1 MSAPFVTN
9 PNGPQRGVTL
19 IIVLILMVVIGLT
32 AASAMRGATSSQMI
46 TNNVRMDNV
55 AQQYAEAAL
64 RYCESQLR
72 LSSAARADNSLRNAV
87 IPLVDMTVAGA
98 VGAWENTLSWTA
110 GPGGGGA
117 ASTRTALGANQYSSV
132 SSSYAP
138 ARAPECVAERQR
150 MGATPFVVTV
160 VTARGFS
167 PDYQSDASGNTT
179 HGAVVW
185 LQSLL
190 NLDPNDLP

>member
-1 MSAPFVTN
+1 
-9 PNGPQRGVTL
+9 
-19 IIVLILMVVIGLT
+19 MV
-32 AASAMRGATSSQMI
+32 

-64 RYCESQLR
+64 RYCEAQLR
-72 LSSAARADNSLRNAV
+72 LKGTCIAGDAV
-87 IPLVDMTVAGA
+87 GVTCRVATLQTAVPIPLVDMTVAGT
-98 VGAWENTLSWTA
+98 VGAWENPLSWTA

-117 ASTRTALGANQYSSV
+117 ASTRTVLGANQYSSG

-138 ARAPECVAERQR
+138 ARAPECVVERQT
-150 MGATPFVVTV
+150 MGATPFIVAV

-167 PDYQSDASGNTT
+167 PDYQSDNSGNTT

>member
-1 MSAPFVTN
+1 
-9 PNGPQRGVTL
+9 
-19 IIVLILMVVIGLT
+19 MV
-32 AASAMRGATSSQMI
+32 

-64 RYCESQLR
+64 RYCEAQLR

-87 IPLVDMTVAGA
+87 IPLVDMTVAGTP
-98 VGAWENTLSWTA
+98 GAWENTASWTA
-110 GPGGGGA
+110 GPGGGFA
-117 ASTRTALGANQYSSV
+117 AATRTTLGANQYSSV

-138 ARAPECVAERQR
+138 ARAPECVAERQT
-150 MGATPFVVTV
+150 MGAPSFIVTV

-167 PDYQSDASGNTT
+167 PDYQRDASGNTT

>member
-1 MSAPFVTN
+1 MKRSFVFN
-9 PNGPQRGVTL
+9 PKFPQRGVSL
-19 IIVLILMVVIGLT
+19 IIVLILLVVIGLT
-32 AASAMRGATSSQMI
+32 AASAMRSATSSQMV

-64 RYCESQLR
+64 RYCESQLQ
-72 LSSAARADNSLRNAV
+72 LSSAVRADNSLRNAV
-87 IPLVDMTVAGA
+87 IPLVDMTVVGA
-98 VGAWENTLSWTA
+98 VGAWENPLSWTA
-110 GPGGGGA
+110 VPGGGGA

-138 ARAPECVAERQR
+138 ARAPECVVERHN
-150 MGATPFVVTV
+150 MGATPFIATV

-167 PDYQSDASGNTT
+167 PDYQSDASGNTS